1 MGFYDPQNFGG
12 LLHKMSAKKF
22 STFVSIA
29 FIKLGLLIVQL
40 DGPISTKIEIEK
52 TGCGK
57 VILPKKYED
66 TFYIIFCT
74 NCLQICRYL

>member
-66 TFYIIFCT
+66 TF
-74 NCLQICRYL
+74 

>member
-12 LLHKMSAKKF
+12 LLHKMSAKKLKF

-40 DGPISTKIEIEK
+40 DGPISTTIEIEK

-57 VILPKKYED
+57 VILPKKY
-66 TFYIIFCT
+66 
-74 NCLQICRYL
+74 